1 VEFNFLKPLLVMIF
15 GIGLTSMFWVPSLF
29 FGRYEQ
35 FCGFNLIEQ
44 LFNQMPAVNDPL
56 KQHISLMIQNSSILN
71 MLIALLAYFA
81 IFTRGRKNNSIKL
94 YYAILII
101 VFLMDLKIE
110 PLWKFLNNNIPF
122 FYNIR
127 YPERFITFFGMLF
140 YPVMIGYSLESI
152 FTQSSGKLRV
162 LSRIVGIIIISIIIY
177 IFYINQKLSFADPVA
192 FSKPQPKVP
201 ISLLSEKDKR
211 IAIFRNEPIWVMD
224 NWTHDTMWTP
234 FLYNNGRKLLTGD
247 DQNYIYK
254 DFVWYL
260 PHDGPGKVI
269 IMGLMNTKY
278 IMTKLKIPDS
288 EMKDLNL
295 LVISSENSDFFIY
308 ENKKCLPRI
317 LLTKGS
323 TEDLLEIQRWSTNWV
338 QQIPFDRVSF
348 IGELDKEQI
357 KDGISFKA
365 MKPLKVLMNDEMP
378 LFKTYYTN
386 PNRNK
391 ITRDKVVPETAML
404 KYPLHRIKHSTIPL
418 INGTVN
424 VLKERDNYIKLKTR
438 TMEDTILV
446 YVKANWPGWEA
457 KIDGVKQELFNT
469 NGIMVGLFLPK
480 GDHEIEIK
488 YGFPYFYLLGIE
500 ITLIVL
506 LIFLL
511 VYRKD
516 LCYYKPNK

>member
-1 VEFNFLKPLLVMIF
+1 
-15 GIGLTSMFWVPSLF
+15 
-29 FGRYEQ
+29 
-35 FCGFNLIEQ
+35 
-44 LFNQMPAVNDPL
+44 
-56 KQHISLMIQNSSILN
+56 
-71 MLIALLAYFA
+71 
-81 IFTRGRKNNSIKL
+81 
-94 YYAILII
+94 
-101 VFLMDLKIE
+101 
-110 PLWKFLNNNIPF
+110 
-122 FYNIR
+122 
-127 YPERFITFFGMLF
+127 
-140 YPVMIGYSLESI
+140 
-152 FTQSSGKLRV
+152 
-162 LSRIVGIIIISIIIY
+162 
-177 IFYINQKLSFADPVA
+177 
-192 FSKPQPKVP
+192 
-201 ISLLSEKDKR
+201 
-211 IAIFRNEPIWVMD
+211 
-224 NWTHDTMWTP
+224 MWTP